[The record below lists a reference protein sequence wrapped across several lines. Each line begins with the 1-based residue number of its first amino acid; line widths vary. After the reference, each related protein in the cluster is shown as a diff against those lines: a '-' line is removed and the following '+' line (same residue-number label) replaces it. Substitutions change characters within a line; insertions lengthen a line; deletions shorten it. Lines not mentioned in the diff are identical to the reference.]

1 MKLARVIMPPKTARL
16 LLFFALLASAG
27 PALAGEPFYFH
38 KTGVSREQYM
48 DDVNDCAQLAGGVR
62 VPHMVASA
70 YGGTPANN
78 ALAAG
83 LGSFFSALAEG
94 RERRR
99 LISRVE
105 RTCMADKGYER
116 RALDRTVHDE
126 IRKLADEAKVE
137 RMFALVSA
145 AQPTGKVLIE

>member
-1 MKLARVIMPPKTARL
+1 MPPKTARL
-16 LLFFALLASAG
+16 LLFFALLAGAG

-62 VPHMVASA
+62 VPHMVAYAS
-70 YGGTPANN
+70 GGTPANN

-83 LGSFFSALAEG
+83 LGSFFIAMSEG

-116 RALDRTVHDE
+116 RALDRAVHDE

-145 AQPTGKVLIE
+145 AQPKGKVLIE